1 MTASEQIET
10 LLLML
15 QTKVLNKFRR
25 DNKQYTKY
33 KLLRHKQRIHT
44 SKASLGESVLIHID
58 VWRDDDCIV
67 MHWFF
72 CV

>member
-33 KLLRHKQRIHT
+33 KLLRRKQRIHT